1 MAQGAKE
8 VWVMGS
14 KYFLFDGRWFSD
26 PDSSAVLC
34 TADTIEEAID
44 DYTAFP
50 DDTVIVDAAGVAVY
64 CKADNFD
71 ITGR

>member
-8 VWVMGS
+8 VQVMSS

-50 DDTVIVDAAGVAVY
+50 DDTVIVNVAGVAAY
-64 CKADNFD
+64 CHADNFN

>member
-8 VWVMGS
+8 VQSVDS
-14 KYFLFDGRWFSD
+14 KYFLFDGRWWND
-26 PDSSAVLC
+26 PDAAIVLC
-34 TADTIEEAID
+34 TADTIDEAMD
-44 DYTAFP
+44 DYTAFS
-50 DDTVIVDAAGVAVY
+50 DDTVIVNAAGVAVY